1 MTDTPTGTV
10 QHLTPEGMHRNPAYS
25 QAVIVSGPARTIYI
39 GGQNAVDATG
49 NIVGNEQGQKLN
61 EIYPSRYPTQTS
73 VAGKT
78 REQVKAELAEAIRT
92 GDIVASGDRGQK
104 LYELFPNQYS
114 RFN

>member
-1 MTDTPTGTV
+1 MNRTYASIIALSLAAFGAGHALAADASAPKTREQV
-10 QHLTPEGMHRNPAYS
+10 KAELAE
-25 QAVIVSGPARTIYI
+25 AVR
-39 GGQNAVDATG
+39 TG

-61 EIYPSRYPTQTS
+61 EIYPSRYPAQTS

-104 LYELFPNQYS
+104 LNELFPNQYS